1 MCMQV
6 QASARSSPPAPSIP
20 PSSICLGRPWPPSP
34 LQRPRST
41 RAVAS
46 TPQHRTPALTPLQAT
61 QSGPARPAAVSSR
74 SSPPVHLRRVPTKG
88 SSLAI
93 CAPPTST
100 LTISRQVPIGD
111 WCQRKRYDESAKGL
125 YAARPACTVHA
136 WLLSCQLNEPNV
148 FYDEMYNGD
157 EILPPSNRYGT
168 QTDWAALVSPIY

>member
-1 MCMQV
+1 MAGINETLSLLFDALDSNHDGV
-6 QASARSSPPAPSIP
+6 LSKVEVIRG
-20 PSSICLGRPWPPSP
+20 LT
-34 LQRPRST
+34 LQSET
-41 RAVAS
+41 IQQMVLA
-46 TPQHRTPALTPLQAT
+46 TPALTPFQAT

-74 SSPPVHLRRVPTKG
+74 SSPPVHIRRVPTKG

-136 WLLSCQLNEPNV
+136 WLLSCQLNEPNG